1 MVQRYR
7 SPFSSCT
14 PRRRV
19 SEIQQ
24 LCTTTQITRWRREE
38 EEEEFVEKGRGV
50 AASRSIDI
58 SRTSCRKT
66 RTLYWSF

>member
-1 MVQRYR
+1 VHAEEKSQRDPAALYR
-7 SPFSSCT
+7 
-14 PRRRV
+14 
-19 SEIQQ
+19 
-24 LCTTTQITRWRREE
+24 TTTQITRWRREE